1 MSLRPKRPRRSA
13 RCADPPGR
21 GLSPYVAGRL
31 ARGLSCARTHD
42 LLFALRFG
50 KALTVHRGGG
60 PLATGA
66 PTTFLDRDRLNPS
79 FFQASKGAPISA
91 T

>member
-13 RCADPPGR
+13 RCADPSGR

-31 ARGLSCARTHD
+31 ARGLSCAPTHD

-50 KALTVHRGGG
+50 KALTVPRGG

-66 PTTFLDRDRLNPS
+66 PATFLDRDRLNPS
-79 FFQASKGAPISA
+79 FLQASKGAPISA